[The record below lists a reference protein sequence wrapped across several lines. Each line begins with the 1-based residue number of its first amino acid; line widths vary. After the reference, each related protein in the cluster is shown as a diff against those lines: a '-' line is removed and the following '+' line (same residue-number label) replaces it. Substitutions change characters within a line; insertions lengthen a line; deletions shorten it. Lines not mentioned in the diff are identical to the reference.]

1 MLLGNANGV
10 VELCVKT
17 QGIGGWHE
25 TVRSQYM
32 PIYAPLMSTQNVVA
46 MVKRLRWLHTFII
59 LSPSSEECSEYK
71 WHCATE
77 AEGNAVCE
85 NAGDESEPPTK
96 NPITGGGDWDAEGR
110 GDAGR
115 GASADPQP
123 PARQQ
128 CNERCTEPDDYDYA
142 NGCICLHAKLH
153 SRFPSLLPLKQWNRV
168 RRPVRES
175 CYDSTIAE
183 CECLLR

>member
-1 MLLGNANGV
+1 ML
-10 VELCVKT
+10 
-17 QGIGGWHE
+17 GI
-25 TVRSQYM
+25 QM
-32 PIYAPLMSTQNVVA
+32 A
-46 MVKRLRWLHTFII
+46 
-59 LSPSSEECSEYK
+59 
-71 WHCATE
+71 CATD

-96 NPITGGGDWDAEGR
+96 NPITGGGDWNAEGR
-110 GDAGR
+110 GDAGQ
-115 GASADPQP
+115 GTSADPQP

-153 SRFPSLLPLKQWNRV
+153 LRFPSLLPLRQWNRV